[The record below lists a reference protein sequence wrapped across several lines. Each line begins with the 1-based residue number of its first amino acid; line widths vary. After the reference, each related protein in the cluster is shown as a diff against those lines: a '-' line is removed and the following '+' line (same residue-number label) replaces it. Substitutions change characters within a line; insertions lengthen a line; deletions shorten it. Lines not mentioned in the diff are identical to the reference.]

1 MLSCCCFHCDLRS
14 REFWPSRHFAWYC
27 LWIVTKIPQ
36 VVWYVCTYA
45 GLNHVIPTLAVA
57 CLQRWPIMLSACNYK
72 ILSRSTKKH
81 ANADGLS
88 RLPLNFPPRA
98 EASRDAACYNLSQIQ
113 ALPITAAK
121 VGSYSR
127 HDSQVSRVMH
137 FTRYGWPASVPSE
150 LKLFYS
156 RCEELTV
163 EGDCLQWG
171 VRVVVP
177 AKLRHRVL
185 HDLY

>member
-1 MLSCCCFHCDLRS
+1 M
-14 REFWPSRHFAWYC
+14 
-27 LWIVTKIPQ
+27 
-36 VVWYVCTYA
+36 YA

-72 ILSRSTKKH
+72 ILFRSTKKH

-88 RLPLNFPPRA
+88 RLPLNFSSRA

-137 FTRYGWPASVPSE
+137 FTRCGWPASVPSE

-156 RCEELTV
+156 RCEELAV

-177 AKLRHRVL
+177 AKLRHIPFSHGHVVEA
-185 HDLY
+185 